1 MANKNE
7 IGENEKIK
15 EIELENK
22 LSKSKLKGEE
32 SENREI
38 ARNNKRE
45 VQLLE
50 IRNKEVELGKDR
62 RIEVEVRERQHA
74 NETGT
79 IPKATLRNI
88 ETMSRPRDKD
98 GQSKSMLHGHKK
110 GTYIMNSTYKGML
123 SANTENTLGYWR
135 ILEEESADLDR
146 I

>member
-32 SENREI
+32 SKKREI
-38 ARNNKRE
+38 ARNDRRE
-45 VQLLE
+45 VELLE
-50 IRNKEVELGKDR
+50 VRNKEVELGKDR
-62 RIEVEVRERQHA
+62 RIAVEVKERQHA

-79 IPKATLRNI
+79 IPKATIRSI
-88 ETMSRPRDKD
+88 ETISRPCEKY

-110 GTYIMNSTYKGML
+110 GTHIMNSTKDII
-123 SANTENTLGYWR
+123 N
-135 ILEEESADLDR
+135 LDAVQGVR
-146 I
+146 VQERYI